1 MKTKNIFSACIF
13 LVVVLTLFLAMT
25 NFDPPAVSAKDTS
38 SVALQQT
45 TPTPQTE
52 DVSEIGST
60 DGILIMGV
68 VIVLII
74 TLPLIFQKR
83 K

>member
-1 MKTKNIFSACIF
+1 MKTKNIFNVIALLLSI
-13 LVVVLTLFLAMT
+13 LTLVLVMT
-25 NFDPPAVSAKDTS
+25 NFNPPAVSAKDANVT
-38 SVALQQT
+38 VLQQT
-45 TPTPQTE
+45 TPTPQVA
-52 DVSEIGST
+52 DASEIGST

-83 K
+83 R

>member
-1 MKTKNIFSACIF
+1 MKTKNIFNVIALLLSI
-13 LVVVLTLFLAMT
+13 LTLVLVMT
-25 NFDPPAVSAKDTS
+25 NFNPPAVSAKDANVT
-38 SVALQQT
+38 VLQQT
-45 TPTPQTE
+45 TPTPSAV
-52 DVSEIGST
+52 DSSEIGST

-83 K
+83 R